1 VGAVVEG
8 LLAGLGS
15 ILSFFYS
22 AIPSY
27 GLAIILLTVL
37 VRVAL
42 FPLTY
47 RQTRSMQ
54 AMQRLQPKLKELQR
68 KHKGNRQ
75 KLNEEMMKLY
85 KEHQVN
91 PLGGC
96 LPLLLQFPVF
106 IALYAVL
113 RGTIAHAAVPAE
125 SIDAEAL
132 SRAVCSPSSE
142 PAPTGVVSDGIVCE
156 MPGGEEQTFTIE
168 EWRTNDRSRP
178 IVTPGAYMS
187 HCIARDGGEGEG
199 DYFVCSSPVGI
210 SHLPT
215 DSELRAQIITG
226 ETPFLGM
233 ELGCSPTQAISEE
246 QIRQCADP
254 EVRAGG
260 FPLVGYFGL
269 VALMVFTTYYQT
281 KQMQRRAGP
290 QAQPGQQAMARIMPL
305 FLGFISLSIPTGV
318 LLYWV
323 TSNGIQIGQ
332 QTLMLRS
339 SSEAEATPSGDGKP
353 ARQAGPGKK
362 PPAKPSGKSEGSGSR
377 DGGQQKKSGKSD
389 AGSRKKRRK
398 R

>member
-1 VGAVVEG
+1 VDG
-8 LLAGLGS
+8 LLAALGS

-22 AIPSY
+22 VIPSY
-27 GLAIILLTVL
+27 GLAIILLTIL

-113 RGTIAHAAVPAE
+113 RGTIGHAAVPAE
-125 SIDAEAL
+125 SVDVEAL
-132 SRAVCSPSSE
+132 SRAICSPSSE
-142 PAPTGVVSDGIVCE
+142 PAPTGVVSDQITCE

-168 EWRTNDRSRP
+168 DWRTNDRSRP
-178 IVTPGAYMS
+178 IATPGAYMS
-187 HCIARDGGEGEG
+187 HCMARAGGDGEE

-210 SHLPT
+210 SHLPE
-215 DSELRAQIITG
+215 DSELRDQIITG

-246 QIRQCADP
+246 QIHQCADP
-254 EVRAGG
+254 EVKAGG

-290 QAQPGQQAMARIMPL
+290 QTQPGQQAMARIMPL

-339 SSEAEATPSGDGKP
+339 SSGGPAPPSGDGKP
-353 ARQAGPGKK
+353 ASRQDEPRKPSGK
-362 PPAKPSGKSEGSGSR
+362 SGKSEGSGS
-377 DGGQQKKSGKSD
+377 GGTGQPKKSGKSN

>member
-1 VGAVVEG
+1 VGAVVDG
-8 LLAGLGS
+8 LLQGLGA

-22 AIPSY
+22 VIPSY

-42 FPLTY
+42 FPLTW

-96 LPLLLQFPVF
+96 LPLLLQLPVF

-113 RGTIAHAAVPAE
+113 RGTIVHAAVPTE
-125 SIDAEAL
+125 PINPGAL
-132 SRAVCSPSSE
+132 EQAVCSPTSE
-142 PAPTGVVSDGIVCE
+142 PAPTGSVSDQIVCE
-156 MPGGEEQTFTIE
+156 MPGGDEQTFTIE
-168 EWRTNDRSRP
+168 QWRTNDTSAP
-178 IVTPGAYMS
+178 IATPGAYMS
-187 HCIARDGGEGEG
+187 HCLAVAGGDGQ
-199 DYFVCSSPVGI
+199 DSFFRCSSPVGI
-210 SHLPT
+210 SHLEPE
-215 DSELRAQIITG
+215 SELRGDIITG
-226 ETPFLGM
+226 DTPFLGM

-254 EVRAGG
+254 DVEAGG
-260 FPLVGYFGL
+260 FPLIGYFGL
-269 VALMVFTTYYQT
+269 VALMVFTTYFQT

-290 QAQPGQQAMARIMPL
+290 QAQQGQQAMARIMPL

-339 SSEAEATPSGDGKP
+339 SPPAEPPPTGDGKKGAVGKP
-353 ARQAGPGKK
+353 A
-362 PPAKPSGKSEGSGSR
+362 PAKGGKSSEKTGGSGSQ
-377 DGGQQKKSGKSD
+377 DGGQARKSN
-389 AGSRKKRRK
+389 ARSRKKRRK

>member
-1 VGAVVEG
+1 VGALVDG
-8 LLAGLGS
+8 LLKGLGS
-15 ILSFFYS
+15 ILSFFYGV
-22 AIPSY
+22 IPSY

-42 FPLTY
+42 FPLTW

-85 KEHQVN
+85 KENQVN

-96 LPLLLQFPVF
+96 LPLLLQLPVF
-106 IALYAVL
+106 ISLYAVL
-113 RGTIAHAAVPAE
+113 RGTIAHAAIPAE
-125 SIDAEAL
+125 PIDAGAL
-132 SRAVCSPSSE
+132 EEAVCRPTSE
-142 PAPTGVVSDGIVCE
+142 PAATGTVSDQIVCE
-156 MPGGEEQTFTIE
+156 MAGGEQRTISIQA
-168 EWRTNDRSRP
+168 WRTNDRSQP
-178 IVTPGAYMS
+178 IQTPGAYMG
-187 HCIARDGGEGEG
+187 HCQALAGGDDRE
-199 DYFVCSSPVGI
+199 DFFRCSSPVGI
-210 SHLPT
+210 SYLPQE
-215 DSELRAQIITG
+215 SELRGRIITG

-233 ELGCSPTQAISEE
+233 ELGCSPTQAISDE

-254 EVRAGG
+254 DVQAGG

-269 VALMVFTTYYQT
+269 VALMVFTTYFQT

-290 QAQPGQQAMARIMPL
+290 QAQPGQAAMTRIMPL

-339 SSEAEATPSGDGKP
+339 SPPAETAPTGDGKGGGKQGPKQPSKTSGKSGGSGSGDG
-353 ARQAGPGKK
+353 ARAR
-362 PPAKPSGKSEGSGSR
+362 KSN
-377 DGGQQKKSGKSD
+377 

>member
-1 VGAVVEG
+1 MGAVVDG
-8 LLAGLGS
+8 LLQGLGA

-22 AIPSY
+22 VIPSY

-37 VRVAL
+37 VRVVL
-42 FPLTY
+42 FPLTW

-96 LPLLLQFPVF
+96 LPLLLQLPVF

-113 RGTIAHAAVPAE
+113 RGTIVHAAVPVETINA
-125 SIDAEAL
+125 AAL
-132 SRAVCSPSSE
+132 EEAVCSPTSE
-142 PAPTGVVSDGIVCE
+142 PAPTGTVSDQIVCE
-156 MPGGEEQTFTIE
+156 MPGGDEQTFTIE
-168 EWRTNDRSRP
+168 QWRTNDLSAP
-178 IVTPGAYMS
+178 IATPGAYMS
-187 HCIARDGGEGEG
+187 HCVAVAGGDGQES
-199 DYFVCSSPVGI
+199 FFRCSSPVGI
-210 SHLPT
+210 SHLEPE
-215 DSELRAQIITG
+215 SELRADIITG
-226 ETPFLGM
+226 DTPFLGM
-233 ELGCSPTQAISEE
+233 ELGCSPTQALSEE
-246 QIRQCADP
+246 QIRQCAEPDV
-254 EVRAGG
+254 EAGG
-260 FPLVGYFGL
+260 LPLIGYFGL

-290 QAQPGQQAMARIMPL
+290 QASQPGQQAMTRIMPL

-332 QTLMLRS
+332 QTLMLRLS
-339 SSEAEATPSGDGKP
+339 PQPEPLPAGDGKKG
-353 ARQAGPGKK
+353 QAGKSAPSKGAGAPGK
-362 PPAKPSGKSEGSGSR
+362 SGGSGSR
-377 DGGQQKKSGKSD
+377 DGGKARKPN

>member
-1 VGAVVEG
+1 VGAVVDG
-8 LLAGLGS
+8 LLQGLGA

-22 AIPSY
+22 VIPSY

-42 FPLTY
+42 FPLTW

-96 LPLLLQFPVF
+96 LPLLLQLPVF

-113 RGTIAHAAVPAE
+113 RGTIAHAAIPAE
-125 SIDAEAL
+125 PINASAL
-132 SRAVCSPSSE
+132 EEAVCSPTSE
-142 PAPTGVVSDGIVCE
+142 PAPTGTVSDQIVCE
-156 MPGGEEQTFTIE
+156 MPGGDEQTFTIE
-168 EWRTNDRSRP
+168 EWRTNDATTP
-178 IVTPGAYMS
+178 IATPGAYMS
-187 HCIARDGGEGEG
+187 HCIPVAGGDGQEP
-199 DYFVCSSPVGI
+199 FFRCSSPVGI
-210 SHLPT
+210 SHLAPE
-215 DSELRAQIITG
+215 SELRADIITG
-226 ETPFLGM
+226 DTPFLGM
-233 ELGCSPTQAISEE
+233 ELGCSPTQAISED
-246 QIRQCADP
+246 QIQQCADP
-254 EVRAGG
+254 DVEAGG
-260 FPLVGYFGL
+260 LPLIGYFGL

-290 QAQPGQQAMARIMPL
+290 QAQQGQQAMARIMPL

-339 SSEAEATPSGDGKP
+339 SLPGEAAPTGDGKRGAAPKP
-353 ARQAGPGKK
+353 A
-362 PPAKPSGKSEGSGSR
+362 PAKGSKSAGKSGESGST
-377 DGGQQKKSGKSD
+377 DGGQARKSN
-389 AGSRKKRRK
+389 ARSRKKRRK

>member
-1 VGAVVEG
+1 VGVVEG

-22 AIPSY
+22 VIPSY
-27 GLAIILLTVL
+27 GLAIILLTIV

-113 RGTIAHAAVPAE
+113 RGTITHAAVPSE
-125 SIDAEAL
+125 PIDAEAL

-142 PAPTGVVSDGIVCE
+142 PAPVGVVSDQIDCE
-156 MPGGEEQTFTIE
+156 MPGGEDQTFTIGD
-168 EWRTNDRSRP
+168 WRTNDRSQP
-178 IVTPGAYMS
+178 IATPGAYMS
-187 HCIARDGGEGEG
+187 HCTARAGGDGEE
-199 DYFVCSSPVGI
+199 DYFACSSPVGI
-210 SHLPT
+210 SHLPE

-323 TSNGIQIGQ
+323 TSNAIQIGQ

-339 SSEAEATPSGDGKP
+339 SSEAPAPPSGDGKP
-353 ARQAGPGKK
+353 APRQAEPK
-362 PPAKPSGKSEGSGSR
+362 KPSGKSGKSEGTGSGGS
-377 DGGQQKKSGKSD
+377 GQTKKSGKSN

>member
-1 VGAVVEG
+1 VGAVVDG
-8 LLAGLGS
+8 LLQGLGA

-22 AIPSY
+22 VIPSY

-37 VRVAL
+37 VRVGL
-42 FPLTY
+42 FPLTW

-96 LPLLLQFPVF
+96 LPLLLQLPVF

-113 RGTIAHAAVPAE
+113 RGTIVHSAIPVE
-125 SIDAEAL
+125 SINVAAL
-132 SRAVCSPSSE
+132 EEAVCSPTSE
-142 PAPTGVVSDGIVCE
+142 PAPTGTVSDQIVCE
-156 MPGGEEQTFTIE
+156 MPGGDEQIYTIE
-168 EWRTNDRSRP
+168 QWRTNDTSAP
-178 IVTPGAYMS
+178 IATPGAYMS
-187 HCIARDGGEGEG
+187 HCLPVAGGDSQEP
-199 DYFVCSSPVGI
+199 FFRCSSPVGI
-210 SHLPT
+210 SHLDPE
-215 DSELRAQIITG
+215 SELRADIITG
-226 ETPFLGM
+226 DTPFLGM
-233 ELGCSPTQAISEE
+233 ELGCSPTQAISED
-246 QIRQCADP
+246 QIQQCADP
-254 EVRAGG
+254 DVEAGG
-260 FPLVGYFGL
+260 LPLIGYFGL
-269 VALMVFTTYYQT
+269 VALMVFTTYFQT

-290 QAQPGQQAMARIMPL
+290 QAQPGQQAMTRIMPL

-339 SSEAEATPSGDGKP
+339 SPPGDAAPSGDGKK
-353 ARQAGPGKK
+353 AA
-362 PPAKPSGKSEGSGSR
+362 PAKPAPTKGGKSSEKTGRPGSPN
-377 DGGQQKKSGKSD
+377 GGQARKSN
-389 AGSRKKRRK
+389 ARSRKKRRK